1 MFGSDF
7 WNSVTF
13 ADLMALSGVVAM
25 IVGGATLFASG
36 IPTRSDALEHRI
48 KIALPRAGVKQAEA
62 APGARPLAILLKLP
76 SLGGGL
82 TEAEHRQ
89 VIRTYTSLGVIADRA
104 VPFFILSRLV
114 LAASFGVVILLA
126 GLHSGVA
133 ALHGWVLMLAAIGS
147 AIAGWLL
154 PIFVISHLLK
164 RRTKAIAA
172 GLPNA
177 LELLVV
183 CVEAGLSLE
192 DGLQRV
198 ARELQESQPALAEEL
213 ALTWAEVNILPDR
226 TQALINLAD
235 RVRQSEHA
243 DGHWYA
249 VAEHAFRNAARTIAA
264 DGRNRDAQRP
274 TDTIGR
280 AREPF
285 ARAYDHPCNVV
296 YYADDLF
303 DHRWPGSAS
312 VDRHVRW
319 NSLTN
324 LQIDQVI

>member
-1 MFGSDF
+1 
-7 WNSVTF
+7 
-13 ADLMALSGVVAM
+13 MALSGVVAM

-235 RVRQSEHA
+235 RVDNPSMRTVIGMLSQSMRFGTPLGQSLRTGATEM
-243 DGHWYA
+243 
-249 VAEHAFRNAARTIAA
+249 RNDQLTQLEERASRLPALMTIPVMLFIMPTIFLIIGGPAALRLI
-264 DGRNRDAQRP
+264 DM
-274 TDTIGR
+274 
-280 AREPF
+280 F
-285 ARAYDHPCNVV
+285 AGTR
-296 YYADDLF
+296 
-303 DHRWPGSAS
+303 
-312 VDRHVRW
+312 
-319 NSLTN
+319 
-324 LQIDQVI
+324 

>member
-235 RVRQSEHA
+235 QVDNPSMRTVIGMLSQSMRFGTPLGQSLRTGATEM
-243 DGHWYA
+243 
-249 VAEHAFRNAARTIAA
+249 RNDQLTQLEERASRLPALMTIPVMLFIMPTIFLIIGGPAALRLI
-264 DGRNRDAQRP
+264 DM
-274 TDTIGR
+274 
-280 AREPF
+280 F
-285 ARAYDHPCNVV
+285 AGTR
-296 YYADDLF
+296 
-303 DHRWPGSAS
+303 
-312 VDRHVRW
+312 
-319 NSLTN
+319 
-324 LQIDQVI
+324 

>member
-235 RVRQSEHA
+235 RVDNPSMRTVIGMLSQSMRFGTPLGQSLRTGATEM
-243 DGHWYA
+243 
-249 VAEHAFRNAARTIAA
+249 RNDQLTQLEERASRLPALMTIPVMLFIMPTIFLIIGGPAALRLI
-264 DGRNRDAQRP
+264 DM
-274 TDTIGR
+274 
-280 AREPF
+280 F
-285 ARAYDHPCNVV
+285 AGTR
-296 YYADDLF
+296 
-303 DHRWPGSAS
+303 
-312 VDRHVRW
+312 
-319 NSLTN
+319 
-324 LQIDQVI
+324 

>member
-89 VIRTYTSLGVIADRA
+89 VIRIYTSLGVIADRA

-198 ARELQESQPALAEEL
+198 ARELQELQPALAEEL

-235 RVRQSEHA
+235 RVDNPSMRTVIGMLSQSMRFGTPLGQSLRTGATEM
-243 DGHWYA
+243 
-249 VAEHAFRNAARTIAA
+249 RNDQLTQLEERASRLPALMTIPVMLFIMPTIFLIIGGPAALRLI
-264 DGRNRDAQRP
+264 DM
-274 TDTIGR
+274 
-280 AREPF
+280 F
-285 ARAYDHPCNVV
+285 AGTR
-296 YYADDLF
+296 
-303 DHRWPGSAS
+303 
-312 VDRHVRW
+312 
-319 NSLTN
+319 
-324 LQIDQVI
+324 